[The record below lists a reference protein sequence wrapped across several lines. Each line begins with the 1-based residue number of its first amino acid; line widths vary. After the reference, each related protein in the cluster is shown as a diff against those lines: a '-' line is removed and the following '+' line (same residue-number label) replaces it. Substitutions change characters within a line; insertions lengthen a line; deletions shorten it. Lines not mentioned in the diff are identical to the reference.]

1 MQVATSSEQCA
12 TKAQQELHA
21 KGPACISQLVRIT
34 MLLLPR
40 WPACQKGLA
49 LLYAGSHKETLQET
63 SEFQTACLQTAHDRN
78 SVPDCMGVTFGH
90 AGNLQGSQRQGSRNF
105 RRIVLDSSV
114 PLK

>member
-21 KGPACISQLVRIT
+21 KGPACISQ
-34 MLLLPR
+34 
-40 WPACQKGLA
+40 CLA

-90 AGNLQGSQRQGSRNF
+90 AGNLQGSQQQGSRNF